1 MSQVSP
7 GAALSAE
14 VPPAILRPE
23 AALPLRFRAPAGWP
37 EPSAWWVATHQGWTP
52 PAGWTPPDAHVAQ
65 AAHAAHAAHATAA
78 APEAQH
84 GWTWW
89 TRDERMWSTL
99 THRLVAQYRRGIVAG
114 IVVSAF
120 ALALLFSP
128 MFDHSALRI
137 LLWGALLYG
146 PAECARDIVGLAT
159 LGERYDAHAR
169 RRAARLAALPADERP
184 TSEQEL
190 AAYFLPRSGA
200 GNDAPLAQRGRIATM
215 VVAGA
220 LAAVLIL
227 LLADAFTGSTMG
239 SGAH

>member
-1 MSQVSP
+1 MYQAPP
-7 GAALSAE
+7 GEEVSAE
-14 VPPAILRPE
+14 MPPAILRPE
-23 AALPLRFRAPAGWP
+23 AALPLRFHAPAGWP

-52 PAGWTPPDAHVAQ
+52 PEGWTPPDSHDAQ
-65 AAHAAHAAHATAA
+65 PVPAAGRA
-78 APEAQH
+78 
-84 GWTWW
+84 WTWW
-89 TRDERMWSTL
+89 TRDARMWNTL
-99 THRLVAQYRRGIVAG
+99 TRRIVAQYRRGIVAG
-114 IVVSAF
+114 ALVSAF

-128 MFDHSALRI
+128 TFDHSALRI

-169 RRAARLAALPADERP
+169 RRAARLATLPVDERP

-190 AAYFLPRSGA
+190 AAHFMPKSGA
-200 GNDAPLAQRGRIATM
+200 GSDAPLAQRGRIATM

-227 LLADAFTGSTMG
+227 LLADAFIGSTMG
-239 SGAH
+239 SGAR